1 MKYLFSFSKL
11 FLATFSISV
20 TLSKPSLA
28 ETDCYQAGSTGL
40 TYQCFQKQ
48 LQALDDQLKTLLN
61 QVPATAAAA
70 TTQQYRD
77 LWMEHLASN
86 KLDRS
91 NVSQLMAFQ
100 KARRDYC
107 LYINS
112 IAFQGTGYGSMVL
125 LCEIEMTKA
134 ALKNEV

>member
-1 MKYLFSFSKL
+1 MRCLSNFSKL
-11 FLATFSISV
+11 LLAALSISV
-20 TLSKPSLA
+20 ILSKPSLA
-28 ETDCYQAGSTGL
+28 EIDCNQAGSTGL

-48 LQALDDQLKTLLN
+48 LQALDDQLNKLLN
-61 QVPATAAAA
+61 QVPTMAATAP
-70 TTQQYRD
+70 TQQYRD
-77 LWMEHLASN
+77 LWMEHLENN

-107 LYINS
+107 LYVNS
-112 IAFQGTGYGSMVL
+112 IAFQGTGYGSIVL
-125 LCEIEMTKA
+125 QCEIELTKA